1 MHSALASWGDKS
13 SKLKQNLRFTIKLI
27 GNIWMYNILFLPF
40 GGELYNNF
48 LKILKYYGS
57 YAKSMVLAHSPNKA
71 QDEPFQ

>member
-1 MHSALASWGDKS
+1 
-13 SKLKQNLRFTIKLI
+13 
-27 GNIWMYNILFLPF
+27 MYNILFLPF